1 AGTAVRV
8 AAIPVA
14 GLVLV
19 LSVDWFMGIGR
30 ALTNLIGNCVAT
42 VTIARWEN
50 DIDMPRAQAILDGRL
65 EAPVEY
71 GLRAR
76 HIDVVFP

>member
-1 AGTAVRV
+1 
-8 AAIPVA
+8 
-14 GLVLV
+14 

-65 EAPVEY
+65 EAPAKADGEPLKRSAVAGE
-71 GLRAR
+71 GKL
-76 HIDVVFP
+76 HG